1 MENLT
6 IKIKQTK
13 THEVETE
20 ISLPKYFTLNS
31 YCHYKLLS
39 DSAVIMVNYYTS
51 DLKNITALELFPSI
65 RVEHIRYVTYLL
77 KEDNLEEITEE
88 EFNGHLNSAKKL
100 ICSL

>member
-13 THEVETE
+13 TEEVETE

-65 RVEHIRYVTYLL
+65 RVEHIRYVSYLL
-77 KEDNLEEITEE
+77 KEDNMTELTE
-88 EFNGHLNSAKKL
+88 DEFETHLNDAKKL
-100 ICSL
+100 IWSL

>member
-1 MENLT
+1 MKNLT
-6 IKIKQTK
+6 IKIKTTK

-31 YCHYKLLS
+31 FCHYKVLS

-65 RVEHIRYVTYLL
+65 RVEHIRYVSYLL
-77 KEDNLEEITEE
+77 KEDNMKEITEK
-88 EFNGHLNSAKKL
+88 EFETHLNDAKKL
-100 ICSL
+100 IWSL